1 MVFMLKGS
9 IVLAL
14 LSSLIAAPALA
25 GTAVPI
31 NRIDFAGAGGNFYE
45 RYGTFEVPDR
55 DTSRPAYGGGRLTRY
70 DVHIAKM
77 IEVTH
82 HYWCLK
88 RNDYKGVFYDYNA
101 DNGKVFMGKIYISCD
116 LAARAYEAF
125 GAGRAEA
132 TDIYNR
138 GNGPES
144 VSIPVLDLNGE
155 KIAKFQ
161 TLVDSIKPQCVNG
174 VCPGDRN
181 R

>member
-1 MVFMLKGS
+1 MLKGS
-9 IVLAL
+9 IALTL
-14 LSSLIAAPALA
+14 LSSLIAGPALA

-31 NRIDFAGAGGNFYE
+31 NRIDFAGAGGNFNE

-55 DTSRPAYGGGRLTRY
+55 DTSRPAYGSGRLTRY

-88 RNDYKGVFYDYNA
+88 RDDYKGVFYNYNA

-116 LAARAYEAF
+116 LAARAYKSF
-125 GAGRAEA
+125 GVGRAEM
-132 TDIYNR
+132 TEIYNR

-144 VSIPVLDLNGE
+144 VGIPVLDLNGG

-161 TLVDSIKPQCVNG
+161 ALVDSIKPQCVNG